1 MFALGVGLGLVLLV
15 IGVPIFIGFALGAGT
30 ICYYHLH
37 VPWFALS
44 QVMFESTTKY
54 ILLAIPLYIL
64 AANLMVQGG
73 LAQRLADV
81 FLGFVGHWKGG
92 LAIALILTEGFFSAI
107 SGSILASIV
116 TIGGIFIP
124 LMVARG
130 YDRAFVGALVASV
143 AGIDALIPPSN
154 AAIIYCAIT
163 GASVSKAFAAGI
175 VPGIFQMLVLMGVCR
190 VLCRDM
196 TPEKRCSWRERGA
209 IIGRGG
215 TALLMPVVILGGIYS
230 GIFTPTEAA
239 AVACLYAAVVSGLIH
254 GELGW
259 SKIWKALESTALT
272 TSVIF
277 AIIAAS
283 SFLSVILAYTRIPQ
297 QIAQWCLQ
305 MGVGPMSLLLAV
317 ALASL
322 ILGTFLEAVPNMYVI
337 DTPGVS
343 YCLGAQTGLDATVR
357 GCRGFYRHRV
367 VDAAGLCG
375 CLHSSGRGPG
385 VAPEGAQ
392 RIVPYLRFGFG
403 RVRALV
409 HFCPG
414 LFQLVAE
421 PLSSV
426 KDDRYEPQ

>member
-1 MFALGVGLGLVLLV
+1 MLAFGMGLGLTLLV
-15 IGVPIFIGFALGAGT
+15 IGVPIFIGFALGAGA

-81 FLGFVGHWKGG
+81 FLGFVGHWRGG

-116 TIGGIFIP
+116 TIGGIFMP

-175 VPGIFQMLVLMGVCR
+175 VPGIFQMLVLMAVCR

-196 TPEKRCSWRERGA
+196 APEPRCSWQKRWNITCRGS
-209 IIGRGG
+209 
-215 TALLMPVVILGGIYS
+215 TALFMPVVILGGIYT

-239 AVACLYAAVVSGLIH
+239 AVACLYAVFMSGLVH
-254 GELGW
+254 RELGW
-259 SKIWKALESTALT
+259 SRIWKAIENTALT

-283 SFLSVILAYTRIPQ
+283 SFLSVILAYTRVPQ
-297 QIAQWCLQ
+297 QITQWCIHL
-305 MGVGPMSLLLAV
+305 GITPMSLLLAV

-322 ILGTFLEAVPNMYVI
+322 ILGTCLEAVPNMYITIPMIFPVAMA
-337 DTPGVS
+337 
-343 YCLGAQTGLDATVR
+343 LHLDLMQLYV
-357 GCRGFYRHRV
+357 
-367 VDAAGLCG
+367 AAGVFIGIGLLTPPVCVGAYTAAAVAQVSPQKVLRKLYPTFVLVLVGCG
-375 CLHSSGRGPG
+375 LLY
-385 VAPEGAQ
+385 
-392 RIVPYLRFGFG
+392 IFVPAFSNWLPDLLAR
-403 RVRALV
+403 
-409 HFCPG
+409 
-414 LFQLVAE
+414 
-421 PLSSV
+421 
-426 KDDRYEPQ
+426 

>member
-1 MFALGVGLGLVLLV
+1 MFAFGVGLALALLIV
-15 IGVPIFIGFALGAGT
+15 GVPIFIGFALGAGA

-81 FLGFVGHWKGG
+81 FLGFVGHWRGG

-116 TIGGIFIP
+116 TIGAIFMP
-124 LMVARG
+124 LMAARG

-196 TPEKRCSWRERGA
+196 TPEKRCSWPERW
-209 IIGRGG
+209 ILVGRGG

-259 SKIWKALESTALT
+259 SKMWKALESTALT

-322 ILGTFLEAVPNMYVI
+322 ILGTFLEAVPNMYVMI
-337 DTPGVS
+337 PLVFPIA
-343 YCLGAQTGLDATVR
+343 LALKLDLMQLYV
-357 GCRGFYRHRV
+357 
-367 VDAAGLCG
+367 AAGVFIGIGLLTPPVCVGAYTAAAVAQVSPQKVLRELYPTFVLVLVGCG
-375 CLHSSGRGPG
+375 LLY
-385 VAPEGAQ
+385 
-392 RIVPYLRFGFG
+392 IFVPAFSNWLPNLLAR
-403 RVRALV
+403 
-409 HFCPG
+409 
-414 LFQLVAE
+414 
-421 PLSSV
+421 
-426 KDDRYEPQ
+426 

>member
-1 MFALGVGLGLVLLV
+1 MFALGIGLGVTLLL
-15 IGVPIFIGFALGAGT
+15 IGVPIFIGFALGAGA

-44 QVMFESTTKY
+44 QVMFDSTTKY

-81 FLGFVGHWKGG
+81 FLGFVGHWRGG

-116 TIGGIFIP
+116 TIGAIFMP

-163 GASVSKAFAAGI
+163 GASVAKAFAAGI

-196 TPEKRCSWRERGA
+196 IPEKKCSWRERGT

-239 AVACLYAAVVSGLIH
+239 AVACLYAAVVSGLVH

-283 SFLSVILAYTRIPQ
+283 SFLSVILAYTQIPQ
-297 QIAQWCLQ
+297 QIAHWCLQ

-322 ILGTFLEAVPNMYVI
+322 ILGTFLEAVPNMYITIPMIFPVAMA
-337 DTPGVS
+337 
-343 YCLGAQTGLDATVR
+343 LKLDLMQLYV
-357 GCRGFYRHRV
+357 
-367 VDAAGLCG
+367 AAGVFIGIGLLTPPVCVGAYTAAAVAQASPQKVLRELYPTFVLVLIGCG
-375 CLHSSGRGPG
+375 LLY
-385 VAPEGAQ
+385 
-392 RIVPYLRFGFG
+392 IFVPAFSNWLPDLLAR
-403 RVRALV
+403 
-409 HFCPG
+409 
-414 LFQLVAE
+414 
-421 PLSSV
+421 
-426 KDDRYEPQ
+426 

>member
-1 MFALGVGLGLVLLV
+1 MFGLGVGLGLVLLV
-15 IGVPIFIGFALGAGT
+15 VGVPIFIGFALGAGA

-81 FLGFVGHWKGG
+81 FLGFVGHWRGG

-116 TIGGIFIP
+116 TIGAIFIP

-130 YDRAFVGALVASV
+130 YDRAFVAALVASV

-175 VPGIFQMLVLMGVCR
+175 VPGIFQMFVLMGVCR

-196 TPEKRCSWRERGA
+196 IPEKKCSWRERGS

-215 TALLMPVVILGGIYS
+215 TALLMPVVILGGIYG

-322 ILGTFLEAVPNMYVI
+322 ILGTFLEAVPNMYVMI
-337 DTPGVS
+337 PLVFPIALALKLDLMQLYVVAGVFIGIGLLTPPVCVGAYTAAAVAQVS
-343 YCLGAQTGLDATVR
+343 PQKVLRELYPTFVLVLVGCGLLYI
-357 GCRGFYRHRV
+357 F
-367 VDAAGLCG
+367 
-375 CLHSSGRGPG
+375 
-385 VAPEGAQ
+385 
-392 RIVPYLRFGFG
+392 VPAFSNWLPDLLAR
-403 RVRALV
+403 
-409 HFCPG
+409 
-414 LFQLVAE
+414 
-421 PLSSV
+421 
-426 KDDRYEPQ
+426 

>member
-1 MFALGVGLGLVLLV
+1 MFAFGVGLGLGLLIV
-15 IGVPIFIGFALGAGT
+15 GVPIFIGFALGAGA

-116 TIGGIFIP
+116 TIGAIFMP
-124 LMVARG
+124 LMAARG

-175 VPGIFQMLVLMGVCR
+175 VPGVFQMLVLMGVCR

-196 TPEKRCSWRERGA
+196 TPEKRCSWRERW
-209 IIGRGG
+209 ILVGRGG

-259 SKIWKALESTALT
+259 SKMWKALESTALT

-322 ILGTFLEAVPNMYVI
+322 ILGTFLEAVPNMYVMI
-337 DTPGVS
+337 PLVFPIA
-343 YCLGAQTGLDATVR
+343 LALKLDLMQLYV
-357 GCRGFYRHRV
+357 
-367 VDAAGLCG
+367 AAGVFIGIGLLTPPVCVGAYTAAAVAQVSPQKVLRELYPTFVLVLIGCG
-375 CLHSSGRGPG
+375 LLY
-385 VAPEGAQ
+385 
-392 RIVPYLRFGFG
+392 IFVPAFSNWLPNLLAR
-403 RVRALV
+403 
-409 HFCPG
+409 
-414 LFQLVAE
+414 
-421 PLSSV
+421 
-426 KDDRYEPQ
+426 

>member
-1 MFALGVGLGLVLLV
+1 MFGLGVGLGLVLLV
-15 IGVPIFIGFALGAGT
+15 VGVPIFIGFALGAGA

-81 FLGFVGHWKGG
+81 FLGFVGHWRGG

-130 YDRAFVGALVASV
+130 YDRAFVAALVASV

-196 TPEKRCSWRERGA
+196 TPERRCSWRERWS
-209 IIGRGG
+209 ITCRGG

-322 ILGTFLEAVPNMYVI
+322 ILGTFLEAVPNMYVMI
-337 DTPGVS
+337 PLVFPIALALKLDLMQLYVVAGVFIGIGLLTPPVCVGAYTAAAVAQVS
-343 YCLGAQTGLDATVR
+343 PQKVLRELYPTFVLVLVGCGLLYI
-357 GCRGFYRHRV
+357 F
-367 VDAAGLCG
+367 
-375 CLHSSGRGPG
+375 
-385 VAPEGAQ
+385 
-392 RIVPYLRFGFG
+392 VPAFSNWLPDLLAR
-403 RVRALV
+403 
-409 HFCPG
+409 
-414 LFQLVAE
+414 
-421 PLSSV
+421 
-426 KDDRYEPQ
+426 

>member
-1 MFALGVGLGLVLLV
+1 MFGLGVGLGLVLLV
-15 IGVPIFIGFALGAGT
+15 VGVPIFIGFALGAGA

-130 YDRAFVGALVASV
+130 YDRAFVAALVASV

-163 GASVSKAFAAGI
+163 GASVSKAFAAGV

-196 TPEKRCSWRERGA
+196 TPEKRCSWRERWA

-322 ILGTFLEAVPNMYVI
+322 ILGTFLEAVPNMYITIPMIFPVAMA
-337 DTPGVS
+337 
-343 YCLGAQTGLDATVR
+343 LKLDLMQLYV
-357 GCRGFYRHRV
+357 
-367 VDAAGLCG
+367 AAGVFIGIGLLTPPVCVGAYTAAAVAQASPQKVLRELYPTFVLVLVGCG
-375 CLHSSGRGPG
+375 LLY
-385 VAPEGAQ
+385 
-392 RIVPYLRFGFG
+392 IFVPAFSNWLPNLLAR
-403 RVRALV
+403 
-409 HFCPG
+409 
-414 LFQLVAE
+414 
-421 PLSSV
+421 
-426 KDDRYEPQ
+426 

>member
-15 IGVPIFIGFALGAGT
+15 IGVPIFIGFALGAGA

-81 FLGFVGHWKGG
+81 FLGFVGHWRGG

-116 TIGGIFIP
+116 TIGGIFMP

-130 YDRAFVGALVASV
+130 YDRAFVAALVASV

-163 GASVSKAFAAGI
+163 GASVSKAFAAGV

-322 ILGTFLEAVPNMYVI
+322 ILGTFLEAVPNMYITIPMIFPVAMA
-337 DTPGVS
+337 
-343 YCLGAQTGLDATVR
+343 LKLDLMQLYV
-357 GCRGFYRHRV
+357 
-367 VDAAGLCG
+367 AAGVFIGIGLLTPPVCVGAYTAAAVAQASPQKVLRELYPTFVLVLVGCG
-375 CLHSSGRGPG
+375 LLY
-385 VAPEGAQ
+385 
-392 RIVPYLRFGFG
+392 IFVPAFSNWLPNLLAR
-403 RVRALV
+403 
-409 HFCPG
+409 
-414 LFQLVAE
+414 
-421 PLSSV
+421 
-426 KDDRYEPQ
+426 

>member
-15 IGVPIFIGFALGAGT
+15 VGVPIFIGFALGAGA
-30 ICYYHLH
+30 ICYYHLN

-116 TIGGIFIP
+116 TIGGIFMP

-196 TPEKRCSWRERGA
+196 IPEKKCSWRERGS

-215 TALLMPVVILGGIYS
+215 TALLMPVVILGGIYG

-283 SFLSVILAYTRIPQ
+283 SFLSVILAYTRLPQ

-322 ILGTFLEAVPNMYVI
+322 ILGTFLEAVPNMYVMI
-337 DTPGVS
+337 PLVFPIALALKLDLMQLYVVAGVFIGIGLLTPPV
-343 YCLGAQTGLDATVR
+343 CVGAYTAAAVVQASPQKVLRELYPTFVLVLVGCGLL
-357 GCRGFYRHRV
+357 YI
-367 VDAAGLCG
+367 L
-375 CLHSSGRGPG
+375 
-385 VAPEGAQ
+385 
-392 RIVPYLRFGFG
+392 VPAFSNWLPN
-403 RVRALV
+403 L
-409 HFCPG
+409 
-414 LFQLVAE
+414 
-421 PLSSV
+421 LS
-426 KDDRYEPQ
+426 R

>member
-1 MFALGVGLGLVLLV
+1 MFAFGIGLGVTLLL
-15 IGVPIFIGFALGAGT
+15 IGVPIFIGFALGAGAV
-30 ICYYHLH
+30 CYYHLH

-44 QVMFESTTKY
+44 QVMFDSTTKY

-81 FLGFVGHWKGG
+81 FLGFVGHWRGG

-116 TIGGIFIP
+116 TIGAIFMP

-196 TPEKRCSWRERGA
+196 IPEKKCSWRQRGT

-239 AVACLYAAVVSGLIH
+239 AVACLYAAVVSSLIH

-297 QIAQWCLQ
+297 QITQWCLQ

-322 ILGTFLEAVPNMYVI
+322 ILGTFLEAVPNMYITIPMIFPVA
-337 DTPGVS
+337 
-343 YCLGAQTGLDATVR
+343 LALKLDLMQLYV
-357 GCRGFYRHRV
+357 
-367 VDAAGLCG
+367 AAGVFIGIGLLTPPVCVGAYTAAAVAQASPQKVLRELYPTFVLVLIGCG
-375 CLHSSGRGPG
+375 LLY
-385 VAPEGAQ
+385 
-392 RIVPYLRFGFG
+392 IFVPAFSNWLPDLLAR
-403 RVRALV
+403 
-409 HFCPG
+409 
-414 LFQLVAE
+414 
-421 PLSSV
+421 
-426 KDDRYEPQ
+426 

>member
-15 IGVPIFIGFALGAGT
+15 AGVPIFIGFALGAGA

-81 FLGFVGHWKGG
+81 FLGFVGHWRGG

-130 YDRAFVGALVASV
+130 YDRAFVAALVASV

-163 GASVSKAFAAGI
+163 GASVSKAFAAGV

-196 TPEKRCSWRERGA
+196 TPEKRCSWRERWA

-322 ILGTFLEAVPNMYVI
+322 ILGTFLEAVPNMYITIPMIFPVAMA
-337 DTPGVS
+337 
-343 YCLGAQTGLDATVR
+343 LKLDLMQLYV
-357 GCRGFYRHRV
+357 
-367 VDAAGLCG
+367 AAGVFIGIGLLTPPVCVGAYTAAAVAQASPQKVLRELYPTFVLVLVGCG
-375 CLHSSGRGPG
+375 LLY
-385 VAPEGAQ
+385 
-392 RIVPYLRFGFG
+392 IFVPAFSNWLPNLLAR
-403 RVRALV
+403 
-409 HFCPG
+409 
-414 LFQLVAE
+414 
-421 PLSSV
+421 
-426 KDDRYEPQ
+426 

>member
-1 MFALGVGLGLVLLV
+1 MLLLGVGLGLVLLAA
-15 IGVPIFIGFALGAGT
+15 GVPIFLGFALGAGA
-30 ICYYHLH
+30 ICYYHLD
-37 VPWFALS
+37 VSWFALS
-44 QVMFESTTKY
+44 QVMFDSTTKY

-81 FLGFVGHWKGG
+81 FLGFVGHWRGG

-116 TIGGIFIP
+116 TIGAIFMP

-196 TPEKRCSWRERGA
+196 TPEKRSSWRQRWS
-209 IIGRGG
+209 IICRGG

-239 AVACLYAAVVSGLIH
+239 AVACLYAVLVSGLIH
-254 GELGW
+254 GELSW
-259 SKIWKALESTALT
+259 SKIWKALGSTALT

-277 AIIAAS
+277 SIIAAS
-283 SFLSVILAYTRIPQ
+283 SFLSVILAYTRVPQ
-297 QIAQWCLQ
+297 QIAQWCLH
-305 MGVGPMSLLLAV
+305 MGIGPVSLLLAV
-317 ALASL
+317 SLASL
-322 ILGTFLEAVPNMYVI
+322 ILGTFLEAVPNMYITIPMIFPVA
-337 DTPGVS
+337 
-343 YCLGAQTGLDATVR
+343 LALKLDLMQLYV
-357 GCRGFYRHRV
+357 
-367 VDAAGLCG
+367 AAGVFIGIGLLTPPVC
-375 CLHSSGRGPG
+375 
-385 VAPEGAQ
+385 VGA
-392 RIVPYLRFGFG
+392 YT
-403 RVRALV
+403 AAA
-409 HFCPG
+409 
-414 LFQLVAE
+414 VAE
-421 PLSSV
+421 AS
-426 KDDRYEPQ
+426 PQRVLRKLYPTFVLVLLGCGLLYIFVPGFSNWLPNILAH

>member
-15 IGVPIFIGFALGAGT
+15 VGVPIFIGLALGAGV
-30 ICYYHLH
+30 ICHYHLQ

-54 ILLAIPLYIL
+54 ILIAIPLYIL
-64 AANLMVQGG
+64 SANLMVQGG

-81 FLGFVGHWKGG
+81 FLGFVGHWRGG

-130 YDRAFVGALVASV
+130 YDRAFVAALVASV

-163 GASVSKAFAAGI
+163 GASVSDAFAAGI
-175 VPGIFQMLVLMGVCR
+175 LPGVFQMVVLMGVCR
-190 VLCRDM
+190 VICRDM
-196 TPEKRCSWRERGA
+196 TPEKRCSWKERWS
-209 IIGRGG
+209 ITCRGG
-215 TALLMPVVILGGIYS
+215 SALLMPVVILGGIYS
-230 GIFTPTEAA
+230 GMFTPTEAA
-239 AVACLYAAVVSGLIH
+239 AVACVYAAVVSGFIH
-254 GELGW
+254 RELDR
-259 SKIWKALESTALT
+259 SKIWKALGNTALT

-297 QIAQWCLQ
+297 QVTQWCLK

-317 ALASL
+317 AGASL
-322 ILGTFLEAVPNMYVI
+322 ILGMFLEAVPNMYVTI
-337 DTPGVS
+337 PLVFPVAIA
-343 YCLGAQTGLDATVR
+343 LKLDLMQLYV
-357 GCRGFYRHRV
+357 
-367 VDAAGLCG
+367 AAGVFIGIGLLTPPVCVGAYTAAAVAQESPQNVLRRLYPTFVLVLVGCG
-375 CLHSSGRGPG
+375 LLYIFVPGFSNWLPSMLGR
-385 VAPEGAQ
+385 
-392 RIVPYLRFGFG
+392 
-403 RVRALV
+403 
-409 HFCPG
+409 
-414 LFQLVAE
+414 
-421 PLSSV
+421 
-426 KDDRYEPQ
+426 

>member
-15 IGVPIFIGFALGAGT
+15 AGVPIFIGFALGAGA

-81 FLGFVGHWKGG
+81 FLGFVGHWRGG

-130 YDRAFVGALVASV
+130 YDRAFVAALVASV

-163 GASVSKAFAAGI
+163 GASVSKAFAAGV

-196 TPEKRCSWRERGA
+196 TPEKRCSWRERWA

-322 ILGTFLEAVPNMYVI
+322 ILGTFLEAVPNMYITIPMIFPVAMA
-337 DTPGVS
+337 
-343 YCLGAQTGLDATVR
+343 LKLDLMQLYV
-357 GCRGFYRHRV
+357 
-367 VDAAGLCG
+367 AAGVFIGIGLLTPPVCVGAYTAAAVAQVSPQKVLRELYPTFVLVLVGCG
-375 CLHSSGRGPG
+375 LLY
-385 VAPEGAQ
+385 
-392 RIVPYLRFGFG
+392 IFVPAFSNWLPNLLAR
-403 RVRALV
+403 
-409 HFCPG
+409 
-414 LFQLVAE
+414 
-421 PLSSV
+421 
-426 KDDRYEPQ
+426 

>member
-1 MFALGVGLGLVLLV
+1 MFKGEELMFAFGVGLGLALLV
-15 IGVPIFIGFALGAGT
+15 IGVPIFIGFALGAGA

-81 FLGFVGHWKGG
+81 FLGFVGHWRGG
-92 LAIALILTEGFFSAI
+92 LAIALILTEGFFGAI

-116 TIGGIFIP
+116 TIGGIFMP

-130 YDRAFVGALVASV
+130 YDRAFVAALVASV

-163 GASVSKAFAAGI
+163 GAPVSKAFAAGI
-175 VPGIFQMLVLMGVCR
+175 VPGVFQMGVLMVVAR

-196 TPEKRCSWRERGA
+196 TPEENRPWRERWR
-209 IIGRGG
+209 IVCRGSS
-215 TALLMPVVILGGIYS
+215 ALFMPVVILGGIYS

-254 GELGW
+254 RELGL
-259 SKIWKALESTALT
+259 SKIWKALESTVLT

-297 QIAQWCLQ
+297 QITQWCLQ

-322 ILGTFLEAVPNMYVI
+322 ILGTFLEAVPNMYITIPMIFPVALALKLDLMQLYI
-337 DTPGVS
+337 AAGVFIGIGLLTPPVCVGAYTAAAV
-343 YCLGAQTGLDATVR
+343 AQTSPQKVLRELYPTFVLVLIGCGLLYI
-357 GCRGFYRHRV
+357 F
-367 VDAAGLCG
+367 
-375 CLHSSGRGPG
+375 
-385 VAPEGAQ
+385 
-392 RIVPYLRFGFG
+392 VPAFSNWLPDLLAR
-403 RVRALV
+403 
-409 HFCPG
+409 
-414 LFQLVAE
+414 
-421 PLSSV
+421 
-426 KDDRYEPQ
+426 

>member
-1 MFALGVGLGLVLLV
+1 MFAFGIGLSLTLLV
-15 IGVPIFIGFALGAGT
+15 IGVPIFIGFALGAGA

-81 FLGFVGHWKGG
+81 FLGFVGHWRGG

-116 TIGGIFIP
+116 TIGGIFVP

-196 TPEKRCSWRERGA
+196 IPEKKCSWRERWT
-209 IIGRGG
+209 IICRGG

-239 AVACLYAAVVSGLIH
+239 AVACLYAALVSGLIH

-305 MGVGPMSLLLAV
+305 MGVGPISMLLAV

-322 ILGTFLEAVPNMYVI
+322 ILGTFLEAVPNMYITIPMIFPVAMALKLDLMQLYVVAGVFI
-337 DTPGVS
+337 GIGLLTPPV
-343 YCLGAQTGLDATVR
+343 CVGAYTAAAVAQASPQKVLRELYPTFVLVLVGCGLLYI
-357 GCRGFYRHRV
+357 F
-367 VDAAGLCG
+367 
-375 CLHSSGRGPG
+375 
-385 VAPEGAQ
+385 
-392 RIVPYLRFGFG
+392 VPAFSNWLPNLLAR
-403 RVRALV
+403 
-409 HFCPG
+409 
-414 LFQLVAE
+414 
-421 PLSSV
+421 
-426 KDDRYEPQ
+426 

>member
-1 MFALGVGLGLVLLV
+1 MFALGIGLGLVLLV
-15 IGVPIFIGFALGAGT
+15 VGVPIFIGFALGAGA

-81 FLGFVGHWKGG
+81 FLGFVGHWRGG

-130 YDRAFVGALVASV
+130 YDRAFVAALVASV

-175 VPGIFQMLVLMGVCR
+175 VPGIFQMLVLMGLCR

-196 TPEKRCSWRERGA
+196 TPEKRCSWRERWA
-209 IIGRGG
+209 IISRGG

-283 SFLSVILAYTRIPQ
+283 SFLSVILAYTRVPQ

-337 DTPGVS
+337 IPLVFPIA
-343 YCLGAQTGLDATVR
+343 LALKLDLMQLYV
-357 GCRGFYRHRV
+357 
-367 VDAAGLCG
+367 AAGVFIGIGLLTPPVCVGAYTAAAVAQASPQKVLRELYPTFVLVLIGCG
-375 CLHSSGRGPG
+375 LLY
-385 VAPEGAQ
+385 
-392 RIVPYLRFGFG
+392 IFVPAFSNWLPNLLAR
-403 RVRALV
+403 
-409 HFCPG
+409 
-414 LFQLVAE
+414 
-421 PLSSV
+421 
-426 KDDRYEPQ
+426 

>member
-1 MFALGVGLGLVLLV
+1 MFALGIGLGLVLLV
-15 IGVPIFIGFALGAGT
+15 VGVPIFIGFALGAGA

-81 FLGFVGHWKGG
+81 FLGFVGHWRGG

-130 YDRAFVGALVASV
+130 YDRAFVAALVASV

-175 VPGIFQMLVLMGVCR
+175 VPGIFQMLVLMGLCR

-196 TPEKRCSWRERGA
+196 TPEKRCSWRERWA
-209 IIGRGG
+209 IICRGG

-283 SFLSVILAYTRIPQ
+283 SFLSVILAYTRVPQ

-337 DTPGVS
+337 IPLVFPIA
-343 YCLGAQTGLDATVR
+343 LALKLDLMQLYV
-357 GCRGFYRHRV
+357 
-367 VDAAGLCG
+367 AAGVFIGIGLLTPPVCVGAYTAAAVAQASPQKVLRELYPTFVLVLIGCG
-375 CLHSSGRGPG
+375 LLY
-385 VAPEGAQ
+385 
-392 RIVPYLRFGFG
+392 IFVPAFSNWLPTLLAR
-403 RVRALV
+403 
-409 HFCPG
+409 
-414 LFQLVAE
+414 
-421 PLSSV
+421 
-426 KDDRYEPQ
+426 

>member
-1 MFALGVGLGLVLLV
+1 MFGLGVGLGLVLLV
-15 IGVPIFIGFALGAGT
+15 VGVPIFIGFALGAGA

-130 YDRAFVGALVASV
+130 YDRAFVAALVASV

-163 GASVSKAFAAGI
+163 GASVSKAFAAGV

-196 TPEKRCSWRERGA
+196 TPEKRCSWRERWA

-297 QIAQWCLQ
+297 QITQWCLQ

-322 ILGTFLEAVPNMYVI
+322 ILGTFLEAVPNMYITIPMIFPVAMA
-337 DTPGVS
+337 
-343 YCLGAQTGLDATVR
+343 LKLDLMQLYV
-357 GCRGFYRHRV
+357 
-367 VDAAGLCG
+367 AAGVFIGIGLLTPPVCVGAYTAAAVAQASPQKVLRELYPTFVLVLVGCG
-375 CLHSSGRGPG
+375 LLY
-385 VAPEGAQ
+385 
-392 RIVPYLRFGFG
+392 IFVPAFSNWLPNLLAR
-403 RVRALV
+403 
-409 HFCPG
+409 
-414 LFQLVAE
+414 
-421 PLSSV
+421 
-426 KDDRYEPQ
+426 

>member
-1 MFALGVGLGLVLLV
+1 MFAFGVGLGLLLLV
-15 IGVPIFIGFALGAGT
+15 IGVPVFIGFALGAGA

-73 LAQRLADV
+73 LARRLADV
-81 FLGFVGHWKGG
+81 FLGFVGHWRGG
-92 LAIALILTEGFFSAI
+92 LAIALVLTEGFFSAI

-130 YDRAFVGALVASV
+130 YDRAFVAALVASV

-163 GASVSKAFAAGI
+163 GASVSEAFAAGI
-175 VPGIFQMLVLMGVCR
+175 LPGLFQMAVLMVVSR

-196 TPEKRCSWRERGA
+196 TPEKRCSWRERWH
-209 IIGRGG
+209 IIGRGS
-215 TALLMPVVILGGIYS
+215 TALFMPVVILGGIYG

-239 AVACLYAAVVSGLIH
+239 AVACIYAALVSGFVH
-254 GELGW
+254 KELNG
-259 SKIWKALESTALT
+259 SKIWAALRSTALT

-283 SFLSVILAYTRIPQ
+283 SFLSVILAYTRVPQ
-297 QIAQWCLQ
+297 QVTQWCLA
-305 MGVGPMSLLLAV
+305 MGVTPLTLLLAV
-317 ALASL
+317 AVATL
-322 ILGTFLEAVPNMYVI
+322 ILGTFLEAVPNMYVTI
-337 DTPGVS
+337 PLIFPVALALKLDLMQLYVVAGVFIGIGLLTPPV
-343 YCLGAQTGLDATVR
+343 CVGAYTAAAVAQESPQNVLRKLYPTFIMVLV
-357 GCRGFYRHRV
+357 GC
-367 VDAAGLCG
+367 
-375 CLHSSGRGPG
+375 
-385 VAPEGAQ
+385 
-392 RIVPYLRFGFG
+392 
-403 RVRALV
+403 
-409 HFCPG
+409 G
-414 LFQLVAE
+414 LFYILV
-421 PLSSV
+421 PSFSTWLPSILG
-426 KDDRYEPQ
+426 R

>member
-1 MFALGVGLGLVLLV
+1 MFAFGIGLSLTLLV
-15 IGVPIFIGFALGAGT
+15 IGVPIFIGFALGAGA

-81 FLGFVGHWKGG
+81 FLGFVGHWRGG

-130 YDRAFVGALVASV
+130 YDRAFVAALVASV

-190 VLCRDM
+190 VVCRDM
-196 TPEKRCSWRERGA
+196 TPEKRRSWRERWT
-209 IIGRGG
+209 IICRGG
-215 TALLMPVVILGGIYS
+215 TALLMPVVILGGIYG

-239 AVACLYAAVVSGLIH
+239 AVACVYAVAVSGAIH
-254 GELGW
+254 RELDW
-259 SKIWKALESTALT
+259 TKIWKALESTALT

-322 ILGTFLEAVPNMYVI
+322 ILGTFLEAVPNMYVMI
-337 DTPGVS
+337 PLVFPIALALKLDLMQLYVVAGVFIGIGLLTPPV
-343 YCLGAQTGLDATVR
+343 CVGAYTAAAVAQASPQKVLRELYPTFVLVLIGCGLLYI
-357 GCRGFYRHRV
+357 F
-367 VDAAGLCG
+367 
-375 CLHSSGRGPG
+375 
-385 VAPEGAQ
+385 
-392 RIVPYLRFGFG
+392 VPAFSNWLPNLLAR
-403 RVRALV
+403 
-409 HFCPG
+409 
-414 LFQLVAE
+414 
-421 PLSSV
+421 
-426 KDDRYEPQ
+426 

>member
-1 MFALGVGLGLVLLV
+1 
-15 IGVPIFIGFALGAGT
+15 
-30 ICYYHLH
+30 
-37 VPWFALS
+37 
-44 QVMFESTTKY
+44 
-54 ILLAIPLYIL
+54 
-64 AANLMVQGG
+64 MVQGG
-73 LAQRLADV
+73 LAQRLVDV
-81 FLGFVGHWKGG
+81 FLAFVGHWRGG

-130 YDRAFVGALVASV
+130 YDRAFVAALVASV

-175 VPGIFQMLVLMGVCR
+175 VPGVFQMLVLMGVCR
-190 VLCRDM
+190 VVCRDM
-196 TPEKRCSWRERGA
+196 TPEPRFSWRKRGA
-209 IIGRGG
+209 IIWQGG
-215 TALLMPVVILGGIYS
+215 TALCMPVVILGGIYS

-239 AVACLYAAVVSGLIH
+239 AVACLYAAVVSAGIH
-254 GELGW
+254 RELSW
-259 SKIWKALESTALT
+259 SKVWKALESTALT

-305 MGVGPMSLLLAV
+305 MGVGPLSLLMAV

-337 DTPGVS
+337 VPLVFPIAMALKLDLMHLYVASGVFIGIGLLTPPV
-343 YCLGAQTGLDATVR
+343 CVGAYT
-357 GCRGFYRHRV
+357 
-367 VDAAGLCG
+367 AAA
-375 CLHSSGRGPG
+375 
-385 VAPEGAQ
+385 VAQASPQ
-392 RIVPYLRFGFG
+392 KVL
-403 RVRALV
+403 RALYPTFV
-409 HFCPG
+409 LVLIGCG
-414 LFQLVAE
+414 LLYIFVPAFSNWLPSLLA
-421 PLSSV
+421 
-426 KDDRYEPQ
+426 R

>member
-1 MFALGVGLGLVLLV
+1 MFTLGVGLGLVLLV
-15 IGVPIFIGFALGAGT
+15 VGVPIFIGFALGAGA

-81 FLGFVGHWKGG
+81 FLGFVGHWRGG

-116 TIGGIFIP
+116 TIGGIFMP

-130 YDRAFVGALVASV
+130 YDRAFVAALVASV

-175 VPGIFQMLVLMGVCR
+175 VPGIFQMLVLMGLCR

-196 TPEKRCSWRERGA
+196 TPEKRCSWRERWA

-283 SFLSVILAYTRIPQ
+283 SFLSVILAYTRVPQ

-322 ILGTFLEAVPNMYVI
+322 ILGTFLEAVPNMYITIPMIFPVAMA
-337 DTPGVS
+337 
-343 YCLGAQTGLDATVR
+343 LKLDLMQLYV
-357 GCRGFYRHRV
+357 
-367 VDAAGLCG
+367 AAGVFIGIGLLTPPVCVGAYTAAAVAQASPQKVLRELYPTFVLVLVGCG
-375 CLHSSGRGPG
+375 LLY
-385 VAPEGAQ
+385 
-392 RIVPYLRFGFG
+392 IFVPAFSNWLPNLLAR
-403 RVRALV
+403 
-409 HFCPG
+409 
-414 LFQLVAE
+414 
-421 PLSSV
+421 
-426 KDDRYEPQ
+426 

>member
-1 MFALGVGLGLVLLV
+1 MFAFGIGLSLTLLV
-15 IGVPIFIGFALGAGT
+15 IGVPIFIGFALGAGA

-81 FLGFVGHWKGG
+81 FLGFVGHWRGG

-116 TIGGIFIP
+116 TIGGIFVP

-196 TPEKRCSWRERGA
+196 IPEKKCSWRERWT
-209 IIGRGG
+209 IICRGG

-239 AVACLYAAVVSGLIH
+239 AVACLYAALVSGLIH

-305 MGVGPMSLLLAV
+305 MGVGPISMLLAV

-322 ILGTFLEAVPNMYVI
+322 ILGTFLEAVPNMYITIPMIFPVAMALKLDLMQLYVVAGVFI
-337 DTPGVS
+337 GIGLLTPPV
-343 YCLGAQTGLDATVR
+343 CVGAYTAAAVAQASPQKVLRELYPTFVLVLIGCGLLYI
-357 GCRGFYRHRV
+357 F
-367 VDAAGLCG
+367 
-375 CLHSSGRGPG
+375 
-385 VAPEGAQ
+385 
-392 RIVPYLRFGFG
+392 VPAFSNWLPDLLAR
-403 RVRALV
+403 
-409 HFCPG
+409 
-414 LFQLVAE
+414 
-421 PLSSV
+421 
-426 KDDRYEPQ
+426 

>member
-1 MFALGVGLGLVLLV
+1 MFAFGIGLGVTLLL
-15 IGVPIFIGFALGAGT
+15 IGVPIFIGFALGAGA

-44 QVMFESTTKY
+44 QVMFDSTTKY

-116 TIGGIFIP
+116 TIGAIFMP

-196 TPEKRCSWRERGA
+196 IPEKKCSWRQRGA

-239 AVACLYAAVVSGLIH
+239 AVACIYAAVVSGLIH

-322 ILGTFLEAVPNMYVI
+322 ILGTFLEAVPNMYITIPMIFPVA
-337 DTPGVS
+337 
-343 YCLGAQTGLDATVR
+343 LALKLDLMQLYV
-357 GCRGFYRHRV
+357 
-367 VDAAGLCG
+367 AAGVFIGIGLLTPPVCVGAYTAAAVAQASPQKVLRELYPTFVLVLIGCG
-375 CLHSSGRGPG
+375 LLY
-385 VAPEGAQ
+385 
-392 RIVPYLRFGFG
+392 IFVPAFSNWLPDLLAR
-403 RVRALV
+403 
-409 HFCPG
+409 
-414 LFQLVAE
+414 
-421 PLSSV
+421 
-426 KDDRYEPQ
+426 

>member
-1 MFALGVGLGLVLLV
+1 MFGLGVGLGLVLLV
-15 IGVPIFIGFALGAGT
+15 VGVPIFIGFALGAGA

-81 FLGFVGHWKGG
+81 FLGFVGHWRGG

-116 TIGGIFIP
+116 TIGAIFIP

-130 YDRAFVGALVASV
+130 YDRAFVAALVASV

-196 TPEKRCSWRERGA
+196 TPEKRCSWRERWT
-209 IIGRGG
+209 IICRGG
-215 TALLMPVVILGGIYS
+215 TALLMPVVILGGIYG

-239 AVACLYAAVVSGLIH
+239 AVACLYAVAVSGAIH

-322 ILGTFLEAVPNMYVI
+322 ILGTFLEAVPNMYVMI
-337 DTPGVS
+337 PLVFPIALALKLDLMQLYVVAGVFIGIGLLTPPVCVGAYTAAAVAQVS
-343 YCLGAQTGLDATVR
+343 PQKVLRELYPTFVLVLVGCGLLYI
-357 GCRGFYRHRV
+357 F
-367 VDAAGLCG
+367 
-375 CLHSSGRGPG
+375 
-385 VAPEGAQ
+385 
-392 RIVPYLRFGFG
+392 VPAFSNWLPDLLAR
-403 RVRALV
+403 
-409 HFCPG
+409 
-414 LFQLVAE
+414 
-421 PLSSV
+421 
-426 KDDRYEPQ
+426 

>member
-1 MFALGVGLGLVLLV
+1 MFAFGIGLSLTLLV
-15 IGVPIFIGFALGAGT
+15 IGVPIFIGFALGAGA

-116 TIGGIFIP
+116 TIGGIFMP

-196 TPEKRCSWRERGA
+196 IPEKKCSWRERGS

-215 TALLMPVVILGGIYS
+215 TALLMPVVILGGIYG

-283 SFLSVILAYTRIPQ
+283 SFLSVILAYTRLPQ

-322 ILGTFLEAVPNMYVI
+322 ILGTFLEAVPNMYVMI
-337 DTPGVS
+337 PLVFPIALALKLDLMQLYVVAGVFIGIGLLTPPV
-343 YCLGAQTGLDATVR
+343 CVGAYTAAAVVQASPQKVLRELYPTFVLVLVGCGLL
-357 GCRGFYRHRV
+357 YI
-367 VDAAGLCG
+367 L
-375 CLHSSGRGPG
+375 
-385 VAPEGAQ
+385 
-392 RIVPYLRFGFG
+392 VPAFSNWLPN
-403 RVRALV
+403 L
-409 HFCPG
+409 
-414 LFQLVAE
+414 
-421 PLSSV
+421 LS
-426 KDDRYEPQ
+426 R

>member
-1 MFALGVGLGLVLLV
+1 MFAFGVGFGLTLLI
-15 IGVPIFIGFALGAGT
+15 IGVPIFIGFALGAGA

-54 ILLAIPLYIL
+54 ILLAIPLYVL

-73 LAQRLADV
+73 LAQRLAYV
-81 FLGFVGHWKGG
+81 FLGFVGHWRGG

-130 YDRAFVGALVASV
+130 YDRAFVAALVASV

-163 GASVSKAFAAGI
+163 GAPVSKAFAAGI
-175 VPGIFQMLVLMGVCR
+175 VPGVFQMLVLMGVCR

-196 TPEKRCSWRERGA
+196 TPEPRCSLKQRWT
-209 IIGRGG
+209 IIYRGG

-239 AVACLYAAVVSGLIH
+239 AIACLYAVLVSGVIH
-254 GELGW
+254 RELGW
-259 SKIWKALESTALT
+259 SNIWKALENTALT

-283 SFLSVILAYTRIPQ
+283 SFLSVILAYTRVPQ

-305 MGVGPMSLLLAV
+305 MGVSPVSLLLAV

-322 ILGTFLEAVPNMYVI
+322 ILGTFLEAVPNMYITIPMVFPVALALKLDLMQLYVAAGVFI
-337 DTPGVS
+337 GLGLLTPPVCVGAYTAAAV
-343 YCLGAQTGLDATVR
+343 AQTSPQKVLRELYPTFGLVLA
-357 GCRGFYRHRV
+357 GC
-367 VDAAGLCG
+367 GL
-375 CLHSSGRGPG
+375 LY
-385 VAPEGAQ
+385 
-392 RIVPYLRFGFG
+392 IFVPAFSNWLPSLLAR
-403 RVRALV
+403 
-409 HFCPG
+409 
-414 LFQLVAE
+414 
-421 PLSSV
+421 
-426 KDDRYEPQ
+426 